1 MILELGDIVIT
12 ISKAIKKN
20 GQLIGVLGSDIFV
33 DYLVG
38 LVSSIDLGK
47 DSYGFLVDGEGNIIT
62 HKNESFN
69 PDPEKGYANI
79 NEILDG
85 KLKDIVGA
93 KKATENKIKDY
104 DGKER
109 VFL

>member
-1 MILELGDIVIT
+1 
-12 ISKAIKKN
+12 
-20 GQLIGVLGSDIFV
+20 
-33 DYLVG
+33 
-38 LVSSIDLGK
+38 
-47 DSYGFLVDGEGNIIT
+47 DGEGNIIT

-93 KKATENKIKDY
+93 KKATENKIKD
-104 DGKER
+104 
-109 VFL
+109 